1 MSAVWI
7 AIAVLVGLACVA
19 GLAWFAWS
27 LRPQGGIGEVPPA
40 PLEKLGWIGLGVTLV
55 VGVGLVLLVVLVGA
69 DFIDGD
75 TTARGVFWLVLVGGI
90 AVWAVAWWMIKRRAG
105 AAAVDERDR
114 AILARSLSVE
124 SVIVL
129 LTLVTWTVVLTEV
142 YSDEGSLPIEYLQ
155 LIFWSTFILGAFGRS
170 LGIVLGYRREIVV
183 DA

>member
-1 MSAVWI
+1 VSTVWI
-7 AIAVLVGLACVA
+7 AVVVLVGVA
-19 GLAWFAWS
+19 FVTGLARLAWS
-27 LRPQGGIGEVPPA
+27 LRPQADMSGMPPT
-40 PLEKLGWIGLGVTLV
+40 PLEKLGWIGLGVTTV
-55 VGVGLVLLVVLVGA
+55 VGLGLVLLVVLVGS

-75 TTARGVFWLVLVGGI
+75 TTARGVFWLLMMGGI
-90 AVWAVAWWMIKRRAG
+90 AVWAVAWWVIKRRSNG
-105 AAAVDERDR
+105 TVVDERDR

-142 YSDEGSLPIEYLQ
+142 YSDEGSLPLEYLQ

-170 LGIVLGYRREIVV
+170 LGIVMGYRREIVL